1 LKLAI
6 DGIFKYFDL
15 AIKRRLKDN
24 RFIKKGGVDVLM
36 RRYLYGYKGKK

>member
-1 LKLAI
+1 VAI

-24 RFIKKGGVDVLM
+24 RFIRRGGVDVLM
-36 RRYLYGYKGKK
+36 RKYLCGYKGKK